1 MLKLN
6 KNFRVYVVA
15 KKGDKIGMFYLAEH
29 YWLGSGAERNI
40 EEAIRLYELI
50 EEKYPL
56 EVMMKHPSL
65 QDLHSMILIKEALER
80 MKDMPGPKDKNGYRP
95 LFMETDYL

>member
-1 MLKLN
+1 
-6 KNFRVYVVA
+6 
-15 KKGDKIGMFYLAEH
+15 
-29 YWLGSGAERNI
+29 LGSGAERNI

-65 QDLHSMILIKEALER
+65 QDLHNMTLIKEALER
-80 MKDMPGPKDKNGYRP
+80 MKDKPGPKDKNGYRP
-95 LFMETDYL
+95 SFIEAKYL